1 MHNGGRSI
9 KKLGILVVLLLAGM
23 LFVSGCAEDTQ
34 EEEAVTPVEEAA
46 VTEVTEE
53 PSGEDAG
60 EGAVPGQ
67 EEDSPIGGEEGIIP
81 GEEEPGLGENETD
94 EEDNQTIVE
103 AAEAA
108 GYYTFASLVRDAG
121 LEDTLNEGTY
131 TVFAPTDEAFDKL
144 PGSFDDLRDDEQVM
158 ITVLTYHV
166 VQGEYMASDLEDGQ
180 MLTTVQ
186 TGELPVAISGVKV
199 TIGNATVVEPD
210 IVASNGVIHGINEV
224 LIPPE
229 VERRLE

>member
-1 MHNGGRSI
+1 LYNGGRNI
-9 KKLGILVVLLLAGM
+9 KKLGILIVLLLAGV
-23 LFVSGCAEDTQ
+23 LFVSGCAE
-34 EEEAVTPVEEAA
+34 EP
-46 VTEVTEE
+46 TEE
-53 PSGEDAG
+53 PVVEEEVIEEEPVGDEG

-81 GEEEPGLGENETD
+81 GEEEPDLGENETD

-144 PGSFDDLRDDEQVM
+144 PGSFDDLKDDEQVM
-158 ITVLTYHV
+158 NTVLTYHV

>member
-1 MHNGGRSI
+1 M
-9 KKLGILVVLLLAGM
+9 LLLAGII
-23 LFVSGCAEDTQ
+23 FISGCAEDA
-34 EEEAVTPVEEAA
+34 EEETGVEEEVTPVEEVA
-46 VTEVTEE
+46 VTEVEEE
-53 PSGEDAG
+53 PAGEDAG

-67 EEDSPIGGEEGIIP
+67 EEESPIGGEEGIIP
-81 GEEEPGLGENETD
+81 GEEEPGLGENETG

-131 TVFAPTDEAFDKL
+131 TVFAPTDEAFDRL

-158 ITVLTYHV
+158 NTVLTYHV

-229 VERRLE
+229 IERRLE

>member
-1 MHNGGRSI
+1 MI
-9 KKLGILVVLLLAGM
+9 FI
-23 LFVSGCAEDTQ
+23 SGCAEDTG
-34 EEEAVTPVEEAA
+34 EEETGAEDATPVEEATVA
-46 VTEVTEE
+46 EE
-53 PSGEDAG
+53 PTGEDAG

-67 EEDSPIGGEEGIIP
+67 EEESAVGGEEGIIP
-81 GEEEPGLGENETD
+81 GEEEPGLGDNETD
-94 EEDNQTIVE
+94 EADNETIVQ

-121 LEDTLNEGTY
+121 LEDTLNKGTY

-144 PGSFDDLRDDEQVM
+144 PGSYDDLKDDEQLLN
-158 ITVLTYHV
+158 TVLTYHV
-166 VQGEYMASDLEDGQ
+166 VDGEYMASDLKDGQ

-186 TGELPVAISGVKV
+186 TGELPVAISGPKI

-229 VERRLE
+229 VERRFE

>member
-1 MHNGGRSI
+1 MYTGGKSI
-9 KKLGILVVLLLAGM
+9 KKLGILIVLLLAGI

-34 EEEAVTPVEEAA
+34 EETGVEEATPVEEVA
-46 VTEVTEE
+46 VTEIEEE
-53 PSGEDAG
+53 PSDE
-60 EGAVPGQ
+60 
-67 EEDSPIGGEEGIIP
+67 EEGIMP
-81 GEEEPGLGENETD
+81 DEEPETGINETA
-94 EEDNQTIVE
+94 EEGNLTIVD

-144 PGSFDDLRDDEQVM
+144 PGSFDDLRDDDQVM
-158 ITVLTYHV
+158 NTVLTYHV
-166 VQGEYMASDLEDGQ
+166 VQGEYMASDLENGQ

-199 TIGNATVVEPD
+199 TIGNSTVVEPD

>member
-1 MHNGGRSI
+1 M
-9 KKLGILVVLLLAGM
+9 LLLAGI

-34 EEEAVTPVEEAA
+34 EETGVEEATPVEEVA
-46 VTEVTEE
+46 VTEIEEE
-53 PSGEDAG
+53 PSDE
-60 EGAVPGQ
+60 
-67 EEDSPIGGEEGIIP
+67 EEGIMP
-81 GEEEPGLGENETD
+81 DEEPETGINETA
-94 EEDNQTIVE
+94 EEGNLTIVD

-144 PGSFDDLRDDEQVM
+144 PGSFDDLRDDDQVM
-158 ITVLTYHV
+158 NTVLTYHV
-166 VQGEYMASDLEDGQ
+166 VQGEYMASDLENGQ

-199 TIGNATVVEPD
+199 TIGNSTVVEPD

>member
-1 MHNGGRSI
+1 
-9 KKLGILVVLLLAGM
+9 VLLLAGI

-34 EEEAVTPVEEAA
+34 EEETGAEDEMVTPVEEAA
-46 VTEVTEE
+46 VTEGAEE
-53 PSGEDAG
+53 PAGEDAD
-60 EGAVPGQ
+60 EGLVPGQ

-81 GEEEPGLGENETD
+81 GEEEPGLGDNESD
-94 EEDNQTIVE
+94 AGDNQTIVE

-158 ITVLTYHV
+158 NTVLTYHV

>member
-1 MHNGGRSI
+1 M
-9 KKLGILVVLLLAGM
+9 LLLAGII
-23 LFVSGCAEDTQ
+23 FISGCAEDT
-34 EEEAVTPVEEAA
+34 EEETGVEEGVTPVEEVA
-46 VTEVTEE
+46 VTEVEEE

-60 EGAVPGQ
+60 EGAIPG
-67 EEDSPIGGEEGIIP
+67 EEEESPIGGEEGVIP
-81 GEEEPGLGENETD
+81 VEEEPDLGENETG
-94 EEDNQTIVE
+94 EEDNQTIVG

-158 ITVLTYHV
+158 NTVLTYHV

-210 IVASNGVIHGINEV
+210 IIASNGVIHGINEV

-229 VERRLE
+229 VEPRLE

>member
-1 MHNGGRSI
+1 MYTGGKSI
-9 KKLGILVVLLLAGM
+9 KKLGILIVLLLAGI

-34 EEEAVTPVEEAA
+34 EETGVEEATPVEEVA
-46 VTEVTEE
+46 VTEIEEE
-53 PSGEDAG
+53 PSDE
-60 EGAVPGQ
+60 
-67 EEDSPIGGEEGIIP
+67 EEGIMP
-81 GEEEPGLGENETD
+81 DEEPETGVNETA
-94 EEDNQTIVE
+94 EEGNLTIVG

-108 GYYTFASLVRDAG
+108 GYTTFASLVRDAG

-131 TVFAPTDEAFDKL
+131 TVFAPTDEAFDAL
-144 PGSFDDLRDDEQVM
+144 PEGTLEDLLADEQAL
-158 ITVLTYHV
+158 TDVLTYHV
-166 VQGEYMASDLEDGQ
+166 VEGEYMASDLEDGQ

-199 TIGNATVVEPD
+199 TIGNSTVVEPD

>member
-1 MHNGGRSI
+1 MYNGGRSI

-67 EEDSPIGGEEGIIP
+67 EEESLIGGEEGIIP
-81 GEEEPGLGENETD
+81 GEEEPGLGDNEID
-94 EEDNQTIVE
+94 AEDNQTIVE

-108 GYYTFASLVRDAG
+108 GYTTFASVVRDAG
-121 LEDTLNEGTY
+121 LEGTLNEGTY
-131 TVFAPTDEAFDKL
+131 TVFAPTNAAFDAL
-144 PGSFDDLRDDEQVM
+144 PEGTLDDLREDEQAL
-158 ITVLTYHV
+158 TDVLTYHV
-166 VQGEYMASDLEDGQ
+166 VEGEYMASDLENGQ
-180 MLTTVQ
+180 NLTTVQ
-186 TGELPVAISGVKV
+186 SETLPVGITGDEV
-199 TIGNATVVEPD
+199 TVGTATVVEPD
-210 IVASNGVIHGINEV
+210 IIASNGVIHGIDEV
-224 LIPPE
+224 LIPSGI
-229 VERRLE
+229 

>member
-1 MHNGGRSI
+1 MYTGGKSI
-9 KKLGILVVLLLAGM
+9 KKLGILIVLLLAGI

-34 EEEAVTPVEEAA
+34 EETGVEEATPVEEVA
-46 VTEVTEE
+46 VTEIEEE
-53 PSGEDAG
+53 PSDE
-60 EGAVPGQ
+60 
-67 EEDSPIGGEEGIIP
+67 EEGIMP
-81 GEEEPGLGENETD
+81 DEEPETGVNETA
-94 EEDNQTIVE
+94 EEGNLTIVE

-131 TVFAPTDEAFDKL
+131 TVFAPTDEAIDKL
-144 PGSFDDLRDDEQVM
+144 PGSFDDLKDDEQIM
-158 ITVLTYHV
+158 NTVLTYHV

-229 VERRLE
+229 IERRLE

>member
-1 MHNGGRSI
+1 M
-9 KKLGILVVLLLAGM
+9 LLLAGI

-34 EEEAVTPVEEAA
+34 EETGVEEATPVEEVA
-46 VTEVTEE
+46 VTEIEEE
-53 PSGEDAG
+53 PSDE
-60 EGAVPGQ
+60 
-67 EEDSPIGGEEGIIP
+67 EEGIMP
-81 GEEEPGLGENETD
+81 DEEPETGVNETA
-94 EEDNQTIVE
+94 EEGNLTIVG

-144 PGSFDDLRDDEQVM
+144 PGSFDDLRDDDQVM
-158 ITVLTYHV
+158 NTVLTYHV
-166 VQGEYMASDLEDGQ
+166 VQGEYMASDLENGQ

-199 TIGNATVVEPD
+199 TIGNSTVVEPD

>member
-1 MHNGGRSI
+1 MYTGGKSI
-9 KKLGILVVLLLAGM
+9 KKLGILIVLLLAGI

-34 EEEAVTPVEEAA
+34 EETGVEEATPVEEVA
-46 VTEVTEE
+46 VTEIEEE
-53 PSGEDAG
+53 PSDE
-60 EGAVPGQ
+60 
-67 EEDSPIGGEEGIIP
+67 EEGIMP
-81 GEEEPGLGENETD
+81 DEEPETGINETA
-94 EEDNQTIVE
+94 EEGNLTIVG

-108 GYYTFASLVRDAG
+108 GYTTFASLVRDAG

-131 TVFAPTDEAFDKL
+131 TIFAPTDEAFDKL
-144 PGSFDDLRDDEQVM
+144 PGSFDDLRDDDQVM
-158 ITVLTYHV
+158 NTVLTYHV
-166 VQGEYMASDLEDGQ
+166 VQGEYMASDLENGQ

-199 TIGNATVVEPD
+199 TIGNSTVVEPD

>member
-1 MHNGGRSI
+1 MYTGGKSI
-9 KKLGILVVLLLAGM
+9 KKLGILIVLLLAGI

-34 EEEAVTPVEEAA
+34 EETGVEEATPVEEVA
-46 VTEVTEE
+46 VTEIEEE
-53 PSGEDAG
+53 PSDE
-60 EGAVPGQ
+60 
-67 EEDSPIGGEEGIIP
+67 EEGIMP
-81 GEEEPGLGENETD
+81 DEEPETGVNETA
-94 EEDNQTIVE
+94 EEGNLTIVG

-144 PGSFDDLRDDEQVM
+144 PGSFDDLRDDDQVM
-158 ITVLTYHV
+158 NTVLTYHV
-166 VQGEYMASDLEDGQ
+166 VQGEYMASDLENGQ

-199 TIGNATVVEPD
+199 TIGNSTVVEPD